1 MNDLFHLLLL
11 LPFLSPFR
19 QDKNLLVI
27 FKFFIIGM
35 YLPTD
40 FFAFLYW
47 AVSYVSPNPA
57 LRFVMFCHLKIISLC
72 FDMYTVETTGN
83 NFFPLFRQPSI
94 STIVE
99 TVSIPQFRQ
108 PHVSTR
114 RNCGYIFRNTGKKL
128 SKHWDVETLVCRN
141 NGITPLENLPK
152 RTQIFCS
159 S

>member
-1 MNDLFHLLLL
+1 MKFLGWVTSLFWLI
-11 LPFLSPFR
+11 PRP
-19 QDKNLLVI
+19 
-27 FKFFIIGM
+27 
-35 YLPTD
+35 
-40 FFAFLYW
+40 
-47 AVSYVSPNPA
+47 
-57 LRFVMFCHLKIISLC
+57 CHLIIISLC

-114 RNCGYIFRNTGKKL
+114 RNCGDIFRNTGKKL

-141 NGITPLENLPK
+141 NGITPIIRNKTHTNHLTPK
-152 RTQIFCS
+152 GVTRKIIKTNFHRVTPPGRYSNKIRSTFFS
-159 S
+159 SYAPGHNSNIN

>member
-1 MNDLFHLLLL
+1 M
-11 LPFLSPFR
+11 
-19 QDKNLLVI
+19 
-27 FKFFIIGM
+27 
-35 YLPTD
+35 
-40 FFAFLYW
+40 

-57 LRFVMFCHLKIISLC
+57 LRFVMFSLC

-141 NGITPLENLPK
+141 NGITPFYWYFFNLFSHSLSDFLGFLVSLPLPQMSTHPLILVKNINLP
-152 RTQIFCS
+152 
-159 S
+159 